1 MPILLI
7 EKYSTS
13 EKGWQQGK
21 REREQRRLQRAGMGR
36 LHREEVGRKR
46 HRQEGQIER

>member
-36 LHREEVGRKR
+36 LHKEEVGRKGD
-46 HRQEGQIER
+46 EG